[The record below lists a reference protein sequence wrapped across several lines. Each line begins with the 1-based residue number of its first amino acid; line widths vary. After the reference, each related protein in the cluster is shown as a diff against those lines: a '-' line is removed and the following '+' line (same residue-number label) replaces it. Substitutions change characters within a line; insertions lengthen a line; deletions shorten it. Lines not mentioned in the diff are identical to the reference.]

1 MRRIATSKYAGEY
14 AGECTRESP
23 YGSAGLPM
31 PRPDSKVECLQSGSS
46 ISFVESTMVRLQH
59 KSITRDPLVVVVTGA
74 SAGLGRAIAHEFAKE
89 GARIGLISRDQQ
101 SLRTTAQEVYDRG
114 GTALVLPAD
123 VSDEDAVEQAAAR
136 VERELGAIDIWI
148 NNAMI
153 SVFSPIKE
161 TEAREF
167 RRVTEVNY
175 LGYVHGT
182 LAALRRMLPRDRG
195 RIIQVGSALAVRSIP
210 LQAAY
215 CATKH
220 AIIGFT
226 DSLRCEL
233 YHDHSHVKVSVVQMP
248 AMNTPQFTWVKSRMP
263 NLPQPVPPIYE
274 PEVGARVVRYAAL
287 CRSPRRE
294 YWVAG
299 STVRAIL
306 GQKIIPGLLD
316 RYLGKTGY
324 NAQQRSHK
332 DSPDRP
338 DNLWQPVPTTLGAH
352 GPFDRKTHDSSL
364 QVELNLRRGWI
375 ALACGVIGAVLCTK
389 YLAS

>member
-1 MRRIATSKYAGEY
+1 MAERQHRSMAG
-14 AGECTRESP
+14 
-23 YGSAGLPM
+23 
-31 PRPDSKVECLQSGSS
+31 
-46 ISFVESTMVRLQH
+46 
-59 KSITRDPLVVVVTGA
+59 DPLVVVVTGA
-74 SAGLGRAIAHEFAKE
+74 SAGLGRAVAHAFARE
-89 GARIGLISRDQQ
+89 GARIGLISRDEQA
-101 SLRTTAQEVYDRG
+101 LHATAQEVYELG
-114 GTALVLPAD
+114 GTALLLPAD
-123 VSDEDAVEQAAAR
+123 VSNEDAIEEAAAR
-136 VERELGAIDIWI
+136 VERELGPIDVWV

-195 RIIQVGSALAVRSIP
+195 RIIQIGSALAVRSIP

-220 AIIGFT
+220 AIVGFT

-233 YHDHSHVKVSVVQMP
+233 YHDHSQVKVSVVHMP

-274 PEVGARVVRYAAL
+274 PEVGARVVHHAAL

-294 YWVAG
+294 YWVGA
-299 STVRAIL
+299 STVCVIL
-306 GQKIIPGLLD
+306 GQKFFPGLAD

-324 NAQQRSHK
+324 KAQQRNQK

-338 DNLWQPVPTTLGAH
+338 NNLWQPVPTSLGAH
-352 GPFDRKTHDSSL
+352 GPFDRETHDSSV
-364 QVELNLRRGWI
+364 QVDLDLHRGWI
-375 ALACGVIGAVLCTK
+375 ALACGIVAAGICIK
-389 YLAS
+389 YLATK